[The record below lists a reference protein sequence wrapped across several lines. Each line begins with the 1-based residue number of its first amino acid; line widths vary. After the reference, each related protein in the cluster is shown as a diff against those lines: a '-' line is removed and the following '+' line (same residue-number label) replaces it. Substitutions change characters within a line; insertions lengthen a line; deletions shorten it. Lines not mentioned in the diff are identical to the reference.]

1 MSLDD
6 FSKRL
11 SDGTVPVV
19 PNTGVLEK
27 VDGNGYEWNN
37 ELKGCSFRSFLDGL
51 VF

>member
-11 SDGTVPVV
+11 SDGVVPVA

-27 VDGNGYEWNN
+27 VWDPTAYEWNN
-37 ELKGCSFRSFLDGL
+37 ELKGCSFRIFWKMA
-51 VF
+51 